1 MNRRLDMVRSH
12 MESNDLDACVF
23 TSYHNIHY
31 FSDFLFYYFG
41 RPYAFIVTPTKTIS
55 VSAGKAISS
64 FFQVSLW
71 RFESMVFLDLTS
83 PISKQRGRVEPW
95 QRQRVVS
102 STRNFSLSCHSS
114 LRGKFETTFVSVDI
128 YSRKTIIVALIN
140 YSCFSVSYGKLPEAR
155 LFYPNLKPT
164 GLKNIYFWCPTTI
177 WLRNQL

>member
-1 MNRRLDMVRSH
+1 MNVKKYIWKKASIHKKIYHLQVKPTFSAQEMNRRLDMVRSH

-71 RFESMVFLDLTS
+71 QFESMVFLDLTS

-114 LRGKFETTFVSVDI
+114 LRSKFETTFVSVDI

-140 YSCFSVSYGKLPEAR
+140 YSC
-155 LFYPNLKPT
+155 
-164 GLKNIYFWCPTTI
+164 
-177 WLRNQL
+177 